1 MRKESGHDPRSTSN
15 VTKARPCVSAEE
27 MPAALA
33 PIWHYFGQNPPSE
46 DAIKHFTRVL
56 PYERV
61 HAGFDGD
68 RIVAG
73 SGAFPFDLIVPGG
86 QVKAAGVTVTGVLP
100 THRRRGYL
108 RALQRSLIDDAR
120 ARGEP
125 VAVLWATEDT
135 IYGQFGYGMASMAA
149 EIDVP
154 RDRATPFT
162 QTSVR
167 GDARLVTL
175 QEAEPLIAPI
185 YERVA
190 RVTPGMYL
198 RTPVW
203 WQDRVLNDMEW
214 KRRGGGFLQCA
225 VLEIGGG
232 AAAYALYRVN
242 PAFERGVQTGN
253 IFVVEAMGDSA
264 EATHAIWR
272 FLLDIDWLARV
283 KASYLPLDHPLL
295 LSLADPRRLNF
306 LVREGLWIRLIDVGA
321 AFSAR
326 GYATDD
332 AIVVGVADEFC
343 PWNAGRW
350 RIGGGGAKRS
360 TDEPDLACDVA
371 SLGCV
376 YLGGFT
382 FAQLARSLRMKE
394 LRTGAIARADAMF
407 RPDCAPWCPELF

>member
-1 MRKESGHDPRSTSN
+1 M
-15 VTKARPCVSAEE
+15 KARPCINADE

-33 PIWHYFGQNPPSE
+33 PIWHYFGQNPPSNDGIE
-46 DAIKHFTRVL
+46 HFRRVL
-56 PYERV
+56 PHERV
-61 HAGFDGD
+61 YAGFDGEK
-68 RIVAG
+68 IVAG
-73 SGAFPFDLIVPGG
+73 TGAFPFDLMIPGG
-86 QVKAAGVTVTGVLP
+86 QAKAAGVTVTGVLP

-108 RALQRSLIDDAR
+108 RALQRTLIDDAR
-120 ARGEP
+120 ARGES

-154 RDRATPFT
+154 RDRAGSFA
-162 QTSVR
+162 QVSVQ
-167 GDARLVTL
+167 GDARLVPL
-175 QEAEPLIAPI
+175 DEAEGLVAPI

-190 RVTPGMYL
+190 RVTPGMFA
-198 RTPVW
+198 RTPAW
-203 WQDRVLNDMEW
+203 WQDRVLNEMEW

-225 VLEIGGG
+225 VLEIGGKP
-232 AAAYALYRVN
+232 AAYALYRIN
-242 PAFERGVQTGN
+242 SAFERGVQTGN
-253 IFVVEAMGDSA
+253 IFVVEAVGDTP
-264 EATHAIWR
+264 EATNAIWR

-283 KASYLPLDHPLL
+283 KSHLLPLDHPLL

-306 LVREGLWIRLIDVGA
+306 LVREGLWIRPIDVGA

-332 AIVVGVADEFC
+332 AIVIDVADEFC

-350 RIGGGGAKRS
+350 RIARNGTEK
-360 TDEPDLACDVA
+360 TDGEPDLACDIA

-382 FAQLARSLRMKE
+382 FAQLARSLRMTE
-394 LRTGAIARADAMF
+394 LRAGAITRADAMF
-407 RPDCAPWCPELF
+407 RSDRAPWCPEIF

>member
-1 MRKESGHDPRSTSN
+1 MQVRACTNIDEQR
-15 VTKARPCVSAEE
+15 
-27 MPAALA
+27 AAMA

-46 DAIKHFTRVL
+46 DAIKHFRRVL
-56 PYERV
+56 PHERV
-61 HAGFDGD
+61 YAGFDGEK
-68 RIVAG
+68 IVAG
-73 SGAFPFDLIVPGG
+73 TGVFDFDLMIPGG

-108 RALQRSLIDDAR
+108 RALQRALIDDAR

-149 EIDVP
+149 EIDMP
-154 RDRATPFT
+154 RDRVTPFAP
-162 QTSVR
+162 SAARADV
-167 GDARLVTL
+167 RLVPL
-175 QEAEPLIAPI
+175 EQAEPLIAPI

-190 RVTPGMYL
+190 RVTPGMYA
-198 RTPVW
+198 RTPAW
-203 WQDRVLNDMEW
+203 WQDRALNDMEW

-225 VLEIGGG
+225 VLEASGRP
-232 AAAYALYRVN
+232 AAYALYRIN
-242 PAFERGVQTGN
+242 PAFDRGVQTGN
-253 IFVVEAMGDSA
+253 IFVVEAMGDSP
-264 EATHAIWR
+264 EATNAIWR

-283 KASYLPLDHPLL
+283 KGHLLPLDHPLL

-332 AIVVGVADEFC
+332 AIVVDVADEFC

-350 RIGGGGAKRS
+350 RIARHGTEKTKA
-360 TDEPDLACDVA
+360 EPDLACDVA

-382 FAQLARSLRMKE
+382 FAQLARSLRMRE
-394 LRTGAIARADAMF
+394 LRAGAIARADAMF
-407 RPDCAPWCPELF
+407 RSDRAPWCPEIF

>member
-1 MRKESGHDPRSTSN
+1 
-15 VTKARPCVSAEE
+15 

-33 PIWHYFGQNPPSE
+33 PIWHYFGQNPPAD
-46 DAIKHFTRVL
+46 DAIKHFRRVL
-56 PYERV
+56 PHERV

-73 SGAFPFDLIVPGG
+73 AGSFAFDLMIPGG

-125 VAVLWATEDT
+125 VAALWATEDT
-135 IYGQFGYGMASMAA
+135 IYGQFGYGMASMEA

-154 RDRATPFT
+154 RDRTAPFARN
-162 QTSVR
+162 SVR
-167 GDARLVTL
+167 GETRLVQL
-175 QEAEPLIAPI
+175 GEAEPLLAPI
-185 YERVA
+185 YELVA
-190 RVTPGMYL
+190 RTTPGMFT
-198 RTPVW
+198 RSSEW

-214 KRRGGGFLQCA
+214 KRRGGGFLQCV
-225 VLEIGGG
+225 VLEIGGNP
-232 AAAYALYRVN
+232 AAYALYRMN
-242 PAFERGVQTGN
+242 AAFERGVQTGN
-253 IFVVEAMGDSA
+253 IFVVEAMGDSP
-264 EATHAIWR
+264 EATNAIWR
-272 FLLDIDWLARV
+272 FIFDIDWLARV
-283 KASYLPLDHPLL
+283 KAIYLPLDHPLL

-306 LVREGLWIRLIDVGA
+306 LVREGLWVRLIDVGMA
-321 AFSAR
+321 LSAR

-332 AIVVGVADEFC
+332 AIVVEVADQFC

-350 RIGGGGAKRS
+350 RISRGGAKR
-360 TDEPDLACDVA
+360 TPDQADLACDVA

-382 FAQLARSLRMKE
+382 FAQLARSLRMTE
-394 LRTGAIARADAMF
+394 LRAGAIARADAMF
-407 RPDCAPWCPELF
+407 RTDRAPWCPELF

>member
-1 MRKESGHDPRSTSN
+1 MSKESRDRKSASN
-15 VTKARPCVSAEE
+15 VMKARPCISAEE

-46 DAIKHFTRVL
+46 EGIKHFRRVL
-56 PYERV
+56 PHERV
-61 HAGFDGD
+61 YAGFDGEK
-68 RIVAG
+68 IVAG
-73 SGAFPFDLIVPGG
+73 TGAFPFDLMIPGG
-86 QVKAAGVTVTGVLP
+86 HVKAAGVTVTGVLP

-108 RALQRSLIDDAR
+108 RAVQRALIDDAR

-135 IYGQFGYGMASMAA
+135 IYGHFGYGMASMSA

-154 RDRATPFT
+154 RDRTAPFAAFA
-162 QTSVR
+162 SP
-167 GDARLVTL
+167 GEARLVAL
-175 QEAEPLIAPI
+175 DEAEPLVAPI
-185 YERVA
+185 YDRVA
-190 RVTPGMYL
+190 RATPGMFA
-198 RTPVW
+198 RSPDW

-225 VLEIGGG
+225 VLEIEGKP
-232 AAAYALYRVN
+232 AAYALYRMN
-242 PAFERGVQTGN
+242 AFFERGVQTGN
-253 IFVVEAMGDSA
+253 IFVVEAMGDSP

-283 KASYLPLDHPLL
+283 KANLLPLDHPLL

-306 LVREGLWIRLIDVGA
+306 LVREGLWIRPVDVGA

-326 GYATDD
+326 GYAADD
-332 AIVVGVADEFC
+332 AIVVDVADEFC

-350 RIGGGGAKRS
+350 RIARTGTEKTSA
-360 TDEPDLACDVA
+360 EPDLSCDVA

-382 FAQLARSLRMKE
+382 FAQLARSLRMTE
-394 LRTGAIARADAMF
+394 LRAGAIARADAMF
-407 RPDCAPWCPELF
+407 RSDRAPWCPEIF